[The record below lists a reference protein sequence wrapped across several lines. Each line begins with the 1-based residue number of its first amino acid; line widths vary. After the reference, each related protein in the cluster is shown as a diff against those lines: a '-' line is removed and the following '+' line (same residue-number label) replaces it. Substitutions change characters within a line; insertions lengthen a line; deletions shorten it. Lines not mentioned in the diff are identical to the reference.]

1 VVFGRVSPED
11 KRGLIQALQADGHGV
26 AMIGDGVN
34 DIPAL
39 KTADCSIA
47 MAGGSDAACRV
58 AQITLLNA
66 DFDIMPGI
74 VLEGRRVINNITRA
88 SSLFLVKNI
97 FSLVLSVLLMV
108 LPFAYPFAPIQLTL
122 VSSLTIGA
130 PSFVLALQ
138 PSRERVKGN
147 FLQNV
152 IKRAL
157 PGGLCAAVLLL
168 GLMAVSPALG
178 LTADELGTL
187 STLIAGYSGLVVL
200 LLTCMPLNAL
210 RAGLLDQRLKIGDLI
225 IALGAVRVT
234 CQQVLM
240 SRAVGMTVQ
249 IESDQLRVRL
259 QIRADDGDQVFVS
272 VERGVIVDG
281 TDVHE
286 DIDTFLL
293 QRIAAGLVCYI

>member
-1 VVFGRVSPED
+1 
-11 KRGLIQALQADGHGV
+11 
-26 AMIGDGVN
+26 
-34 DIPAL
+34 
-39 KTADCSIA
+39 
-47 MAGGSDAACRV
+47 
-58 AQITLLNA
+58 
-66 DFDIMPGI
+66 MPGI

-147 FLQNV
+147 FLRNV

-210 RAGLLDQRLKIGDLI
+210 RAGLL
-225 IALGAVRVT
+225 ALMTAAF
-234 CQQVLM
+234 VL
-240 SRAVGMTVQ
+240 AT
-249 IESDQLRVRL
+249 LL
-259 QIRADDGDQVFVS
+259 LPQVFYFTP
-272 VERGVIVDG
+272 IVG
-281 TDVHE
+281 RQWG
-286 DIDTFLL
+286 IL
-293 QRIAAGLVCYI
+293 AAAAVLAELDELSPPQPAPSRPTKIVTLPANATARSRPWARCGRWA